1 MKLGVGFF
9 LKGNAHHRT
18 KDWKKWMQLRVE
30 IFNLIQNAFEDVHKA
45 SAGKDGA
52 PIDIAALSQHL
63 LKAAAEA
70 PDHDNPDH
78 EKQKAEL
85 IGHGDIMES
94 LRKFQQARASIA

>member
-9 LKGNAHHRT
+9 LKGSAHHRT

-30 IFNLIQNAFEDVHKA
+30 IFNLIRNAFEDVHKA

-52 PIDIAALSQHL
+52 PTDIAALSQHL

-78 EKQKAEL
+78 EKAE
-85 IGHGDIMES
+85 GGVDRPWRHHGITAEVPAG
-94 LRKFQQARASIA
+94 QG

>member
-1 MKLGVGFF
+1 
-9 LKGNAHHRT
+9 
-18 KDWKKWMQLRVE
+18 MQLRVE
-30 IFNLIQNAFEDVHKA
+30 IFNLIQSAFEDVHKA

-52 PIDIAALSQHL
+52 PTDIAALSQHL

-85 IGHGDIMES
+85 IGDGGIMDAM
-94 LRKFQQARASIA
+94 RTFQQAIDIAAHCLHAR